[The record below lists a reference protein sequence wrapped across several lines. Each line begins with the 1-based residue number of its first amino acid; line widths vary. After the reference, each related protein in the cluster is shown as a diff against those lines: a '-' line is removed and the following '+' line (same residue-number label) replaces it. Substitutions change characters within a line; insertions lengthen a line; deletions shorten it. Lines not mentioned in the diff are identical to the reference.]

1 MAVEPY
7 YVIWCLDTLKLH
19 RIVWCL
25 FLSCLF
31 PGSGMQVTR
40 PPTGGH
46 LTTYARKKGRSRVL
60 QTSSPA
66 RATNG
71 EDISVIEMAHRM
83 QKRAWQSMNSAWP
96 ALERDLTNQ
105 EKNSKRPKNTHAVVS
120 TFSSDSD
127 GTRPS
132 PVFPI
137 DSLTDETNNVQYK
150 TPFNLSPVSSPT
162 TPDSMSPV
170 PPSRRHISGTASRN
184 LKENRSDIRLASPFH
199 SCSVSKAC
207 SRSGSRTNSPR
218 KMIKKPPFYIKAR
231 TRSETNA
238 HPGENMADEVPFP
251 GSGSLPTLGSMK
263 ASVCDR
269 HPADGST
276 VYMLQN
282 LSKQDWFTPA
292 KALSRSSFPEDY
304 IPPGT
309 PFQEWDYSAEPFL
322 GGIPLQT
329 STPNV
334 VKDVVRRHISADAA
348 PNPPPSRALDG
359 VNHNTKNSFDV
370 RDPEH
375 GRRYQRHSNHD
386 SIFSSSFDAS
396 KTFCTSI
403 IRPNCMNTERF
414 PQDDSALLTAYS
426 SDPGK
431 AVINLSGMLDCLDI
445 DGMSHS
451 RIGGSVKSPLR
462 RVVPRSMQ
470 IVQLC
475 SSRYP
480 DPLLP
485 NHCQRELMSCI

>member
-1 MAVEPY
+1 
-7 YVIWCLDTLKLH
+7 
-19 RIVWCL
+19 
-25 FLSCLF
+25 
-31 PGSGMQVTR
+31 MQVTR
-40 PPTGGH
+40 PPTGGR

-60 QTSSPA
+60 QTSSPV

-71 EDISVIEMAHRM
+71 EDISVIEMTHRM

-96 ALERDLTNQ
+96 VLERDLTNQ
-105 EKNSKRPKNTHAVVS
+105 EKFSKRPKNAHAVVS
-120 TFSSDSD
+120 TLASDSD

-132 PVFPI
+132 HIFPT
-137 DSLTDETNNVQYK
+137 DSLTSLTDETNNVQYK

-184 LKENRSDIRLASPFH
+184 LKENKSAIRLASPFH

-207 SRSGSRTNSPR
+207 SRSGSRNNSPR
-218 KMIKKPPFYIKAR
+218 KMVKKPPFYIKAR

-238 HPGENMADEVPFP
+238 DPGEGITDEVPFP

-263 ASVCDR
+263 ASVYDR
-269 HPADGST
+269 HPTDGST

-292 KALSRSSFPEDY
+292 KALSRNSFPEDY

-334 VKDVVRRHISADAA
+334 VKDVIRPCISTDTA
-348 PNPPPSRALDG
+348 PNPPPPRALDG

-370 RDPEH
+370 GGSEH
-375 GRRYQRHSNHD
+375 GRPSQHRFNHD
-386 SIFSSSFDAS
+386 SIFSSSFDPS
-396 KTFCTSI
+396 ETFCIS
-403 IRPNCMNTERF
+403 NCMNTERF

-451 RIGGSVKSPLR
+451 RIGGSLKSSLR
-462 RVVPRSMQ
+462 RAVLRSMQ
-470 IVQLC
+470 IVQLD
-475 SSRYP
+475 SF
-480 DPLLP
+480 
-485 NHCQRELMSCI
+485 